1 MNTLAYYGRQVN
13 STANYPKYGPSHW
26 YGRTGSWKKKVALD
40 FRRDGFTR
48 TKAENDG
55 AIGDFVAFD
64 DDCDCLTGDD
74 LPPTVWTN
82 ARVLADYG
90 TGGQDGKCGIAGNKA
105 YPTCWVKETCRGA
118 NGSGFKV
125 ANGTAVNSGKS
136 TVAVAGKGIYW
147 AQCDNVGDTSALV
160 AEAKPVY
167 TNLQDC
173 YTKPNAYT
181 KTLTE
186 QLGTLSVSSTGKK
199 SYTGSASNVG
209 TGYFLNARPYQWGTN
224 FRNYVRKFI
233 TSNGMEIL
241 SELEDKYD
249 CASVCEVPLF
259 YITKDISEGRPTQEC
274 AAGIYHAMK
283 GSYKAEA
290 AFSIIC
296 SLCLWVAM
304 TCALIVAC
312 GPNLDD
318 GPSEDAPA
326 RPDVYKTD
334 DKQTTE
340 MQNQPAAVAINDD
353 EKVGLPEVENKV

>member
-1 MNTLAYYGRQVN
+1 MY
-13 STANYPKYGPSHW
+13 
-26 YGRTGSWKKKVALD
+26 
-40 FRRDGFTR
+40 
-48 TKAENDG
+48 
-55 AIGDFVAFD
+55 FV
-64 DDCDCLTGDD
+64 
-74 LPPTVWTN
+74 LPPTVFTN

-90 TGGQDGKCGIAGNKA
+90 TGLDGKCGTIGNTNSGK
-105 YPTCWVKETCRGA
+105 PFCFVKETCRGA

-160 AEAKPVY
+160 AEPKPVY

-186 QLGTLSVSSTGKK
+186 QLGTLSTSATGKK

-274 AAGIYHAMK
+274 AAGIYHSMK

-304 TCALIVAC
+304 TCALIIAC

-318 GPSEDAPA
+318 PEDNAAPRSEA
-326 RPDVYKTD
+326 YKAD
-334 DKQTTE
+334 DPKPTIVL
-340 MQNQPAAVAINDD
+340 PPVAINDD
-353 EKVGLPEVENKV
+353 EKVGLPEVPPVENKVE